1 MDCRAINMET
11 VKVKFSILVI
21 DELLDEL
28 FGSVEFSKL
37 DLRFRCHQVRAN
49 PNDILKIAFR
59 TYDEHS
65 EFLVLCPLG
74 LPTLLP
80 LFKT

>member
-1 MDCRAINMET
+1 MET